1 MGSWIVGGGRVR
13 KWEEKGF
20 NVLGIV
26 KEERKKK
33 NERDGGERHVTILIC
48 TVHGLHHF
56 VKILS

>member
-33 NERDGGERHVTILIC
+33 MKEMEERDML
-48 TVHGLHHF
+48 LF
-56 VKILS
+56 

>member
-1 MGSWIVGGGRVR
+1 MGLWIVGGGRDR

-20 NVLGIV
+20 NVSGFV
-26 KEERKKK
+26 KEERKK
-33 NERDGGERHVTILIC
+33 NERDGGERHVTVLIC